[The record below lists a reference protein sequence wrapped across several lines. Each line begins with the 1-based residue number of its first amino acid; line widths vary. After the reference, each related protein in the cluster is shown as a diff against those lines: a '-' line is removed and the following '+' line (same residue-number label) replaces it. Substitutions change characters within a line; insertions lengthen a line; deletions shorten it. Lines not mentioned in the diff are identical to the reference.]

1 MWQFEPLGACFRVLN
16 CYEDQEDLANHANAV
31 FTRVLQCLSP
41 KNDIY
46 TSIIAIPRGGLA
58 LASLSTTP
66 WWQLVN
72 MGLADYQSLLKNH
85 TLYL

>member
-1 MWQFEPLGACFRVLN
+1 MQMLFL
-16 CYEDQEDLANHANAV
+16 HV
-31 FTRVLQCLSP
+31 FYSVYHQKMTY
-41 KNDIY
+41 Y

-72 MGLADYQSLLKNH
+72 MGPADYQSLLKNH